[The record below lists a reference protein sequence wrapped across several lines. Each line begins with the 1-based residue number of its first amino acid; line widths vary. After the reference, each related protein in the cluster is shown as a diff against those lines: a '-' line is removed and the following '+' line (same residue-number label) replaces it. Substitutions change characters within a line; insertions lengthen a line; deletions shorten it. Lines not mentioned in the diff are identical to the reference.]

1 MIITQ
6 TPVRLSLL
14 GGNTDFPEYYKQYG
28 GGVLTT
34 TIDKYI
40 YCIVNKRFD
49 DMIYINYSIKEK
61 VEKVDDIKH
70 DLVRESLKLVGI
82 EKGIEI
88 TFLSD
93 IPSEGSGLGSSS
105 AVVVG
110 LLNALSQFIGKQLTN
125 AKLAEMACAVEIDKL
140 KKPIGV
146 QDQIITAYGGLRH
159 IRLGETT
166 EVLRVEVSD
175 STLRDFNDSLM
186 LFHTN
191 ISRKAEK
198 ILVDVR
204 PDKKI
209 LDKNKELAN
218 LATLALQGG
227 NIKAV
232 GELLDKYWK
241 LKKKLNNKVTNKEI
255 DKMYTKAKKAGAIG
269 GKIVGAGGGGFLLL
283 MVAQDKREAVVKA
296 LAGYKEL
303 EFKFDYLGSRV
314 IFNNG

>member
-1 MIITQ
+1 M
-6 TPVRLSLL
+6 
-14 GGNTDFPEYYKQYG
+14 
-28 GGVLTT
+28 
-34 TIDKYI
+34 
-40 YCIVNKRFD
+40 
-49 DMIYINYSIKEK
+49 
-61 VEKVDDIKH
+61 
-70 DLVRESLKLVGI
+70 KLVGI
-82 EKGIEI
+82 EKGVEI

-110 LLNALSQFIGKQLTN
+110 LLNALFNFTGKQVTN
-125 AKLAEMACAVEIDKL
+125 ADLASMACAVEIDIL

-159 IRLGETT
+159 IRLGDTT

-175 STLRDFNDSLM
+175 SILREFNDSLM

-204 PDKKI
+204 PDIKI

-218 LATLALQGG
+218 LATIALQDG
-227 NIKAV
+227 NIEEV
-232 GELLDKYWK
+232 GKLLDEYWK
-241 LKKKLNNKVTNKEI
+241 LKKKLNDKVTNKEI
-255 DKMYTKAKKAGAIG
+255 DKMYAKAKKAGAIG

-283 MVAQDKREAVVKA
+283 MVARDKREAVSKA
-296 LAGYKEL
+296 LTGYKEL